1 MPEEHS
7 PGSGNADW
15 RVLCR
20 GLQRSFF
27 TIGRVTNKTSIRKA
41 PLRGSLSN
49 MARLLGLLMENH
61 SSFHGGHTLPS
72 SGTGPGRGPEGAQA
86 NTLTREP
93 TLTLQSHPHL
103 PRDGGA
109 GEPVL
114 GHQNRVPN
122 GHPAILETRLT
133 NGPPR
138 QAVTVRGQAQ
148 ERRGWDSVSPRVCC
162 HQPPSHTGP
171 ITSQACLELILGC

>member
-1 MPEEHS
+1 
-7 PGSGNADW
+7 
-15 RVLCR
+15 
-20 GLQRSFF
+20 
-27 TIGRVTNKTSIRKA
+27 
-41 PLRGSLSN
+41 

-86 NTLTREP
+86 NALTREP